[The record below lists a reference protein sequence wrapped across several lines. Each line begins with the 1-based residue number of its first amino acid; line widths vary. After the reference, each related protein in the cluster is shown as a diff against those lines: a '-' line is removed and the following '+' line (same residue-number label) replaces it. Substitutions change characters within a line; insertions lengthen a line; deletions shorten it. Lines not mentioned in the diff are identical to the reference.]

1 MKTERLLSIIV
12 LLLQR
17 KKMSARELADHFE
30 VSIRTIYRDV
40 DSINL
45 AGIPIVSYQGNEGGY
60 EILSSFK
67 LHNQV
72 LNTNDLHLI
81 GSALKGIS
89 SLFEDLKI
97 ESMVEIFDSYHA
109 KNSSNEQLPLFVD
122 FSQWGLGLPNK
133 ESKLLTLLKKSIE
146 QKREI
151 HFTYMDG
158 NSSETKRYVQPAS
171 IIVKAGIPYL
181 YAYCLQ
187 REDTRLF
194 RVSRIREV
202 TMTKNQFKP
211 SHKVEIEIKDLEKNW
226 MESSATIALTLIFS
240 PKVKVLVEESFSNNQ
255 ITYIADGYMKVDCRF
270 PEGDWVVRFLLSFG
284 KEVEIVEPESM
295 RAKIKSEAKKILE
308 MYE

>member
-1 MKTERLLSIIV
+1 MKTERLLSIII
-12 LLLQR
+12 LLLQQ
-17 KKMSARELADHFE
+17 KKLTARELANHFE
-30 VSIRTIYRDV
+30 VSLRTIYRDI

-72 LNTNDLHLI
+72 LNTNDLHLL
-81 GSALKGIS
+81 GSTLKGIS
-89 SLFEDLKI
+89 TLFEDLKI
-97 ESMVEIFDSYHA
+97 KRMVEIFDSYQA
-109 KNSSNEQLPLFVD
+109 KNSSNEQSPLLVD
-122 FSQWGLGLPNK
+122 FSKWGLPNK
-133 ESKLLTLLKKSIE
+133 DSKLLTLLKKAIE

-151 HFTYMDG
+151 HFTYIDG
-158 NSSETKRYVQPAS
+158 NSSETIRYVQPAS

-181 YAYCLQ
+181 YAYCLH

-211 SHKVEIEIKDLEKNW
+211 SHKVEIETKDLEKNW
-226 MESSATIALTLIFS
+226 MELSATIALTLIFS
-240 PKVKVLVEESFSNNQ
+240 PKVKVLVEESFSNKQ

-284 KEVEIVEPESM
+284 IEVEIVEPESM